1 MKKVLLLS
9 LIALFSMCS
18 YAQKITVDKMVSDG
32 RHQIM
37 GNMKHIRF
45 DDRYYSFTLMVYE
58 SESNLDW
65 RVIMSTFKTI
75 PLDNIVL
82 LKLKNGQTISLAID
96 SLEEKSYTTNS
107 VVYNSTFLSTVQPGV
122 TKPYYVTES
131 RIKAEELDS
140 IDTYGIT
147 KIRVGN
153 NVKYYEEEWS
163 NNPLGKHLTKCRKK
177 IMESLKNSTNNNRN
191 SKDKEINNNDSENI
205 TRKEK
210 RNLFPLFYFFMDIFI
225 EKLDKP
231 RSFCCL

>member
-177 IMESLKNSTNNNRN
+177 IMESLKNSTN
-191 SKDKEINNNDSENI
+191 KKKKGAIYDG
-205 TRKEK
+205 
-210 RNLFPLFYFFMDIFI
+210 F
-225 EKLDKP
+225 
-231 RSFCCL
+231 